1 MAKTTK
7 RNTMNNMNL
16 NKTNGGYEMKSTINS
31 RAYMPKSNK
40 YAAQQMANKVQK
52 VLNGTAKLDDLTD
65 IKDKSIEFRNC
76 TRKIKVIQLIYN
88 AGSQVGACTVVA
100 GNMVAFVLTEETM
113 ETYKKALKMLD
124 KNETHEK
131 YTSVWVEGVN
141 KFTFN
146 FADGF
151 FYEYYVVTNAEMDML
166 EAKIKAMDY
175 ERVTLEELQLLQKDL
190 NPFVRAWQ
198 ESSIDVSKDK
208 DKVFNKQFSD
218 FFKKIEVTS
227 TFMKK
232 NREGIKTNFASIK
245 KLHKAGRKG
254 DMEFRITLPSNP
266 DVMDDII
273 GFANYRIADAVEAY
287 LNGDLLS
294 IYRGASKAYYEQFAD
309 ACLAH
314 EELALFISRVNVV
327 VAQAKQE
334 DVKIT
339 KDQFAVLRNA
349 IYTKAAALNVPAEDV
364 VKVAVAVAMR
374 TVKEVTKDGKTT
386 IEMGTSDVTRFQDTK
401 VSNIFPSEFEVLR
414 TNQPVTET
422 LEVIYVEEST
432 VIAEGDEVE
441 FINGVSVDG
450 TVEVDSPFTGV
461 AYNVAG
467 KLVYDVDVYAY
478 EEMHA
483 IITMETAGAEST
495 KEQRVSDNGE
505 MFAEYLATEDKVILA
520 GQNSNIL
527 ISTDKKTM
535 LARVTVSKELMPKG
549 KAMVY
554 TIADQISFEP
564 KVGNARVFMLVL
576 TK

>member
-7 RNTMNNMNL
+7 RNSMNNMNTIT
-16 NKTNGGYEMKSTINS
+16 KINGGYDMQKTNNS
-31 RAYMPKSNK
+31 YVPNSNK
-40 YAAQQMANKVQK
+40 YEVYQANNKVAK
-52 VLNGTAKLDDLTD
+52 ILAGTAKLDDITD
-65 IKDKSIEFRNC
+65 VKDKVIDFNKC
-76 TRKIKVIQLIYN
+76 LRKIKMIQTIYS

-100 GNMVAFVLTEETM
+100 GNMVSFILTEETQ
-113 ETYKKALKMLD
+113 EAFKKALKYLD
-124 KNETHEK
+124 ERETHETYK
-131 YTSVWVEGVN
+131 SVWVENVN
-141 KFTFN
+141 KFTFK

-151 FYEYYVVTNAEMDML
+151 YYVYYVVTNAEMEL
-166 EAKIKAMDY
+166 LKQRIETMDY
-175 ERVTLEELQLLQKDL
+175 NKVTLEELKQLQNDL
-190 NPFVRAWQ
+190 APFVRAWQ

-208 DKVFNKQFSD
+208 TKVFNYSFSD
-218 FFKKIEVTS
+218 FFSKIEVVS
-227 TFMKK
+227 TFMKN
-232 NREGIKTNFASIK
+232 NRENITTNFASMK
-245 KLHKAGRKG
+245 KLHKAGRKE
-254 DMEFRITLPSNP
+254 DMEFKITLPHGQEVYQ
-266 DVMDDII
+266 DLV
-273 GFANYRIADAVEAY
+273 GFTNYRIAEAVEKY
-287 LNGDLLS
+287 LNGSLLS
-294 IYRGASKAYYEQFAD
+294 LYKGASKEYYEQFAD